1 MQCSIF
7 TRTQMKELIIKKLYY
22 SISEVSEMTSLKP
35 YVLRYWESE
44 FPSLRPS
51 KNRAGKRIYRSSDV
65 EQVLAI
71 KKLLYEKKFTIE
83 GALKQLK
90 STHENNDRIEDMV
103 INEKQ
108 KDVLESIK
116 IGLNEI
122 IDLLEDKK

>member
-1 MQCSIF
+1 MRYETGSAK
-7 TRTQMKELIIKKLYY
+7 MYY

-65 EQVLAI
+65 DQVLAI

-83 GALKQLK
+83 GAKTQLK
-90 STHENNDRIEDMV
+90 SAPDNSNEPRDVAQIDDQKGVLAEIRTHL
-103 INEKQ
+103 K
-108 KDVLESIK
+108 
-116 IGLNEI
+116 EI
-122 IDLLEDKK
+122 VDILEDKT